1 MGNTGMVSIDFL
13 QIAAN
18 IFNFLLLFFIVKHFF
33 YDKIKA
39 FMEGRTNEI
48 SAEIDEAAKLKGEGE
63 DYRSEYME
71 KLKNVDDE
79 AREILRDATTKAN
92 EKRNEI
98 VKHAEVEADR
108 IFKRNQTEIHRE
120 KEKALEELK
129 NEIVELSVL
138 AAGKVIGQELDK
150 EKHQMLIANFIEEAG
165 EAK

>member
-1 MGNTGMVSIDFL
+1 MGNVGMVSIDFS

-39 FMEGRTNEI
+39 FMDSRTNEI
-48 SAEIDEAAKLKGEGE
+48 SSVIDEADKYKEEGE
-63 DYRSEYME
+63 SYRTEYME

-79 AREILRDATTKAN
+79 AREILRDTTTKAN

-138 AAGKVIGQELDK
+138 AAGRVIEQELDK
-150 EKHQMLIANFIEEAG
+150 EMHQKLIANFIEEAG